1 MGVPRKVLPAKTYE
15 GGPRSEPTLRYFV
28 DKFPLFLDRTES
40 LPPPVVRVAVL
51 SLAANGQVT
60 GT

>member
-1 MGVPRKVLPAKTYE
+1 MGLPRKVLPAKTYE

-28 DKFPLFLDRTES
+28 DKFTLFLDRTES
-40 LPPPVVRVAVL
+40 LLPPVVRVEVP

-60 GT
+60 GA